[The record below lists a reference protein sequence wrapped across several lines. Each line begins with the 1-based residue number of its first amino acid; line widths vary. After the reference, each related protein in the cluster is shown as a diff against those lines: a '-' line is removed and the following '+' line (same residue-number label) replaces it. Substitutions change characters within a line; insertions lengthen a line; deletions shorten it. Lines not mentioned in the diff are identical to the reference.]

1 MITVTVR
8 GVSVFGPG
16 LNGWA
21 DSAPILAG
29 ARAWVSTETP
39 PPPPAL
45 LPANDRRRAGPPVR
59 LAMAVAAEAVAMS
72 GLPLA
77 LPRGVFASANGD
89 GAVLN
94 AILQAL
100 STPDGQVSPTQFHN
114 SVHNAV
120 AANWTIG
127 VGSTRPATSIGMHDD
142 TFAAGL
148 LKAAAEAAHER
159 EPVLF
164 CAYDAPM
171 PEPLAAKR
179 PTSFAFAAAFVLAP
193 VNVAEQDD
201 IARPLARDMTRPLAR
216 DMTCPLARL
225 AVRYVAEHAG
235 AEAWLPLTPEV
246 RALATGNA
254 AARGLRLLEAIA
266 RGAVDRF
273 ALPLASGRVEVEVTP

>member
-1 MITVTVR
+1 MISVAVL

-16 LNGWA
+16 LTGWA
-21 DSAPILAG
+21 DAAPVLAGTRPFVFSAP
-29 ARAWVSTETP
+29 T

-45 LPANDRRRAGPPVR
+45 LPANERRRAGMPVR

-77 LPRGVFASANGD
+77 APRGVFASSNGD

-100 STPDGQVSPTQFHN
+100 AAPEGQVSPTQFHN

-148 LKAAAEAAHER
+148 LKAAAEAAHEN

-164 CAYDAPM
+164 CVYDAPM
-171 PEPLAAKR
+171 PDPLAAKR
-179 PTSFAFAAAFVLAP
+179 PTGFAFAAAFVLAP
-193 VNVAEQDD
+193 MGGATGGAMGGAVQ
-201 IARPLARDMTRPLAR
+201 PLAHL
-216 DMTCPLARL
+216 CL
-225 AVRYVAEHAG
+225 RYTAERAG
-235 AEAWLPLTPEV
+235 PEAWLPHAPGP
-246 RALATGNA
+246 RGLATGNA
-254 AARGLRLLEAIA
+254 AARGLRLLEALA
-266 RGAVDRF
+266 RRAPDQC
-273 ALPLASGRVEVEVTP
+273 ALPLAHGRVTVTVTP